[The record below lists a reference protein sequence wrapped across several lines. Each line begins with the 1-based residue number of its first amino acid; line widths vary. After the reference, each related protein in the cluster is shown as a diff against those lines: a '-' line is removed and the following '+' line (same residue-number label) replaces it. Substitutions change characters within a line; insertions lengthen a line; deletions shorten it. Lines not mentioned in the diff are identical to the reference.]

1 MTGAQIP
8 DYIPAH
14 GGGSSGRQSAAD
26 PKLAAEGRATPVDDL
41 APYGGD
47 TKGTY
52 DNQIGYDKTGTDER
66 VAGDHQRAG
75 DFGQGNPADRVTR
88 SRDRGPASPAS
99 RKGADGTYDTP
110 RLPTTHDTY

>member
-14 GGGSSGRQSAAD
+14 DGGSSGQQSAAD
-26 PKLAAEGRATPVDDL
+26 PSLAAEGRATPVDDL

-52 DNQIGYDKTGTDER
+52 DNRQNYGHGER
-66 VAGDHQRAG
+66 VATPGDHQRAG
-75 DFGQGNPADRVTR
+75 DFGESNPADRVTR
-88 SRDRGPASPAS
+88 SRDRGKAQPPS

>member
-8 DYIPAH
+8 DYTAPI
-14 GGGSSGRQSAAD
+14 GGGSSGKQSAAD
-26 PKLAAEGRATPVDDL
+26 PTLAAEGRATPVDNL
-41 APYGGD
+41 APYAGD

-52 DNQIGYDKTGTDER
+52 DNQIGYDKTGTDEH

-75 DFGQGNPADRVTR
+75 DFGMGNPADRVTR
-88 SRDRGPASPAS
+88 SRDRGPSHPAS
-99 RKGADGTYDTP
+99 RDGVKGTVNTP